1 MHIVCSVLYLITK
14 KSLSFAFNLIQV
26 NCTNDFGVQSEL
38 LITSRRQVHHNL
50 RLTSSA
56 SVPRRHLPETRRSKT
71 TGKNI
76 KRSTLFLTESKQ
88 IKNQQFEVT
97 LPRNEI

>member
-26 NCTNDFGVQSEL
+26 NCTNDFGVQSE
-38 LITSRRQVHHNL
+38 HHNL

-71 TGKNI
+71 TGKKHQKVDIVPN
-76 KRSTLFLTESKQ
+76 RKQ
-88 IKNQQFEVT
+88 ADQKPAV
-97 LPRNEI
+97 

>member
-26 NCTNDFGVQSEL
+26 NCTNDFGVQSE
-38 LITSRRQVHHNL
+38 HHNL

>member
-38 LITSRRQVHHNL
+38 LINKKT
-50 RLTSSA
+50 TSA
-56 SVPRRHLPETRRSKT
+56 SQSASYVKCICTVATFTRNTPIQDNRKKHQKVDIVPNR
-71 TGKNI
+71 
-76 KRSTLFLTESKQ
+76 KQ
-88 IKNQQFEVT
+88 ADQKPAV
-97 LPRNEI
+97 

>member
-1 MHIVCSVLYLITK
+1 MFGSLLNNKKVAVVCILLDTSQLYERLWSSIRAVDKQVDDKCITICVLH
-14 KSLSFAFNLIQV
+14 
-26 NCTNDFGVQSEL
+26 
-38 LITSRRQVHHNL
+38 QVHLYRGDIYPKH
-50 RLTSSA
+50 A
-56 SVPRRHLPETRRSKT
+56 DPRQQE
-71 TGKNI
+71 KNI

>member
-38 LITSRRQVHHNL
+38 LITSRRQVHHSL

-71 TGKNI
+71 TGKKHQKVDIVPN
-76 KRSTLFLTESKQ
+76 RKQ
-88 IKNQQFEVT
+88 ADQKPAV
-97 LPRNEI
+97 

>member
-1 MHIVCSVLYLITK
+1 MHIVCSVLYLITN

-26 NCTNDFGVQSEL
+26 NCTNDFGVDKQVDDKC
-38 LITSRRQVHHNL
+38 ITVCVLRQVHLYRGDIYPKHAN
-50 RLTSSA
+50 
-56 SVPRRHLPETRRSKT
+56 PRQQE
-71 TGKNI
+71 KNI

>member
-26 NCTNDFGVQSEL
+26 NCTNDFGVQSEQC
-38 LITSRRQVHHNL
+38 ITICVLRQVHLYRGDIYPKH
-50 RLTSSA
+50 A
-56 SVPRRHLPETRRSKT
+56 DPRQQE
-71 TGKNI
+71 KNI